1 MQAFDTFRIGNDPEL
16 RYTPGDRPTA
26 VINLSLACNYGR
38 KDAQTGKRPTQW
50 VDATLWGA
58 QAEALAPYL
67 LKGGEVTCT
76 LDDLHMQE
84 FQRGNNGGTGYKLA
98 GRISNLKLVGSPPQQ
113 QQNQQS
119 QQQQHQR
126 PANQQQQQQRPQQS
140 QQQQRPQQQQQ
151 QQAQDF
157 DSFDEDIPF

>member
-16 RYTPGDRPTA
+16 RYTPGDKSTA
-26 VINLSLACNYGR
+26 VLNLSLACNYGR
-38 KDAQTGKRPTQW
+38 KDATTGKRPTQW

-84 FQRGNNGGTGYKLA
+84 YQRGNNGGTGYKLS

-113 QQNQQS
+113 QQQS
-119 QQQQHQR
+119 QQPQQQQR
-126 PANQQQQQQRPQQS
+126 QNNQQQQQRPQQN

-151 QQAQDF
+151 QQAGYDQF
-157 DSFDEDIPF
+157 DDSEIPF

>member
-16 RYTPGDRPTA
+16 RYTPGDKSTA
-26 VINLSLACNYGR
+26 VLNLSLACNYGR
-38 KDAQTGKRPTQW
+38 KDATGKRPTQW

-84 FQRGNNGGTGYKLA
+84 FQRGNNGGTGYKLS

-113 QQNQQS
+113 QQQGQQS
-119 QQQQHQR
+119 QQQQRQ
-126 PANQQQQQQRPQQS
+126 PQQQQQQRPQQ
-140 QQQQRPQQQQQ
+140 QQQRQQQAQQQ

-157 DSFDEDIPF
+157 DSFDDDIPF

>member
-16 RYTPGDRPTA
+16 RYTPGDRSTA
-26 VINLSLACNYGR
+26 VLNLSLACNYGR
-38 KDAQTGKRPTQW
+38 KDPQTGKRPTQW

-67 LKGGEVTCT
+67 QKGGEVTCT
-76 LDDLHMQE
+76 IDDLHMAE

-113 QQNQQS
+113 QQS
-119 QQQQHQR
+119 QQQQ
-126 PANQQQQQQRPQQS
+126 PQQQQRQASQQQQRQQQS
-140 QQQQRPQQQQQ
+140 QQQQRPQQQQ
-151 QQAQDF
+151 AQDF
-157 DSFDEDIPF
+157 DDFSDDIPF

>member
-16 RYTPGDRPTA
+16 RYTPGDKSTA
-26 VINLSLACNYGR
+26 VLNLSLACNYGR
-38 KDAQTGKRPTQW
+38 KDATGKRPTQW

-113 QQNQQS
+113 QQQGQQS
-119 QQQQHQR
+119 QPQQQQR
-126 PANQQQQQQRPQQS
+126 QSNQQQQPQQQNQQRQQQN
-140 QQQQRPQQQQQ
+140 QQQQPGY
-151 QQAQDF
+151 DHF
-157 DSFDEDIPF
+157 SEDIPF

>member
-67 LKGGEVTCT
+67 VKGGEVTCT
-76 LDDLHMQE
+76 IDDLHMQE
-84 FQRGNNGGTGYKLA
+84 YQRGNNGGTGYKIA
-98 GRISNLKLVGSPPQQ
+98 GRISNLKLVGTPPQQ
-113 QQNQQS
+113 QQPQQS
-119 QQQQHQR
+119 QQQQR
-126 PANQQQQQQRPQQS
+126 PANQQQQQRPQQS
-140 QQQQRPQQQQQ
+140 QQQQRPQQQQP
-151 QQAQDF
+151 APDF
-157 DSFDEDIPF
+157 DSFDDDIPF

>member
-16 RYTPGDRPTA
+16 RYTPGDKATA
-26 VINLSLACNYGR
+26 VLNLSLACNYGR
-38 KDAQTGKRPTQW
+38 KDATTGKRPTQW

-113 QQNQQS
+113 QQQS
-119 QQQQHQR
+119 QQPQQQQR
-126 PANQQQQQQRPQQS
+126 PNNQQQQRPQQS
-140 QQQQRPQQQQQ
+140 QQQNSGQQSGRQQPQPNFD
-151 QQAQDF
+151 DF
-157 DSFDEDIPF
+157 DDDIPF

>member
-16 RYTPGDRPTA
+16 RYTPGDKSTA
-26 VINLSLACNYGR
+26 VLNLSLACNYGR
-38 KDAQTGKRPTQW
+38 KDATTGKRPTQW

-98 GRISNLKLVGSPPQQ
+98 GRISNLKLVGTPPQ

-119 QQQQHQR
+119 QQQQR
-126 PANQQQQQQRPQQS
+126 PNNQQQQQRPQQS

-151 QQAQDF
+151 QPQPGFDDF
-157 DSFDEDIPF
+157 SDDIPF